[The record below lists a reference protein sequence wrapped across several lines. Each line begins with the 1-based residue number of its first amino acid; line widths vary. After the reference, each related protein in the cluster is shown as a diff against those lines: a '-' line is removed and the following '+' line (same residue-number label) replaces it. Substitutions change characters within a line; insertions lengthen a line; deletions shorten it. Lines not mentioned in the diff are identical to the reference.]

1 MGEIKKNSK
10 MWQEIQFSY
19 KDCKHGTLNNLKKQ
33 NDEEKNS
40 LHLKKKIHKKIH
52 AQNAIQQVEMRV
64 LINRMN

>member
-40 LHLKKKIHKKIH
+40 LHLKKNK
-52 AQNAIQQVEMRV
+52 
-64 LINRMN
+64 